1 MILQA
6 IHFITSYK
14 STSTGDDNTAW
25 SFVVVMFAGVILT
38 VFGKKK
44 KRMTEIF
51 ALLILVVTNRLY
63 REFQFLHSYIVDV
76 WFWQ

>member
-1 MILQA
+1 MVYLTLQA

-51 ALLILVVTNRLY
+51 RPAYSCSNQSAI
-63 REFQFLHSYIVDV
+63 S
-76 WFWQ
+76 

>member
-1 MILQA
+1 LTLQA

-44 KRMTEIF
+44 KRM
-51 ALLILVVTNRLY
+51 
-63 REFQFLHSYIVDV
+63 
-76 WFWQ
+76 